1 MRGLPP
7 SCATSRFR
15 TCRRKQWLER
25 SRVTPSPT
33 VRLGV
38 DIGGTF
44 TDVALEVG
52 ERRFTAKI
60 LTTPQAPEE
69 GVLAALRSVTAKAGV
84 EAGQVA
90 LIVHGTTLATNAL
103 IERKGART
111 ALLTTE
117 GFRDV
122 LEIRHENRFEQY
134 DINMDLPPPLV
145 PRRLRLPIRE
155 RIDTHGEVLL
165 PLDEL
170 SVARAIEAVAANH
183 VEAVAVGFLHSFT
196 NPDHRVGEA
205 VARRLPNV
213 LVTLSCEVSPEM
225 REYERFSTACANA
238 YLQPLIGR
246 YVAKLEHELVRAGFH
261 CPLLLMTS
269 GGGITTTETA
279 IRFPVRLV
287 ESGPAGGAI
296 FAACIARQHG
306 RDQVVSFDMGGT
318 TAKICL
324 IDKAQPQTARAFEV
338 ARIYRFLK
346 GSGLPLR
353 IPVIEMVEIGAGGG
367 SIARIDTLGRIVVGP
382 DSAGSE
388 PGPVCY
394 GRGGKEPTVT
404 DADAALGRI
413 DPTTFSGG
421 KMPLDVAAAQR
432 TLAERIGAPLKL
444 ATEHAALG
452 VSEIVDENMANAARV
467 HAIESGKDLQP
478 RTLIAFGGAAPLHAA
493 RLAEKL
499 GISRVLV
506 PVNAGVGSAI
516 GLLRAPIAYEVV
528 RGQLMRLG
536 SFEPGL
542 ANRLLAGMRAEA
554 EAIVRRAAPA
564 ANFAEHR
571 SAFMRYRGQGHEI
584 AVELPVRDFTAADRS
599 AIRELFEAAYRRLYS
614 RAIPGVEIEILSWVV
629 SVSAPSEG
637 HLGAPALEAPSE
649 PKPRSRRPIFDP
661 ATGEFRE
668 ADIYWRGDLAPGARI
683 SGPAVI
689 AEDETSTVVSPGFD
703 ASIDRFGYI
712 ELIRNEA

>member
-1 MRGLPP
+1 M
-7 SCATSRFR
+7 
-15 TCRRKQWLER
+15 
-25 SRVTPSPT
+25 TPSPT

-196 NPDHRVGEA
+196 NPDHEHRVGEA

-421 KMPLDVAAAQR
+421 KMPLDIAAAQR
-432 TLAERIGAPLKL
+432 ILAERIGAPLKL
-444 ATEHAALG
+444 ETEHAALG